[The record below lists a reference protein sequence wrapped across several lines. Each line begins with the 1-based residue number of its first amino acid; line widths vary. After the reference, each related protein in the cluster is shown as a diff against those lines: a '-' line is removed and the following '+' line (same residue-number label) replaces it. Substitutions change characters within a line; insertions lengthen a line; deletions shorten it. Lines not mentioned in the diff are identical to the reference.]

1 MPNSFNNIIKKVSV
15 VASAIGAGVVAGL
28 MLAPKS
34 GKETR
39 KDIKTKIDDAKD
51 TIETKGTNFKNEV
64 TEKTDELKKEFQS
77 KVDNIRK

>member
-1 MPNSFNNIIKKVSV
+1 MPNNLNKIIKQVSV
-15 VASAIGAGVVAGL
+15 VASSIGAGVVAGL

-39 KDIKTKIDDAKD
+39 EDIKTKLDDAKD
-51 TIETKGTNFKNEV
+51 AIETKGTDLKNEV
-64 TEKTDELKKEFQS
+64 TEKTDELKKEFKS

>member
-1 MPNSFNNIIKKVSV
+1 MPNSFNNIIKKVGV

>member
-1 MPNSFNNIIKKVSV
+1 MPNSFNKIIKQASV

-51 TIETKGTNFKNEV
+51 TIETKGTDLRNDV
-64 TEKTDELKKEFQS
+64 SEKKDELKKEFQS
-77 KVDNIRK
+77 KVDSIRK

>member
-1 MPNSFNNIIKKVSV
+1 MKESIGKIAKQLSI

-39 KDIKTKIDDAKD
+39 QEIKEKLEETKDSVVNKAEQIKTKVSSENKD
-51 TIETKGTNFKNEV
+51 
-64 TEKTDELKKEFQS
+64 
-77 KVDNIRK
+77 

>member
-1 MPNSFNNIIKKVSV
+1 MPNSFNKIFKQASV

-51 TIETKGTNFKNEV
+51 TIETKGTDLRNDVNE
-64 TEKTDELKKEFQS
+64 KKDELKKEFQS
-77 KVDNIRK
+77 KVDSIRK